1 MGDRCKMV
9 ILDILVKKKVDSFTI
24 FASLPDMGR
33 VGGLVSSFLASNLE
47 TEHIANIISN
57 PKPWVNVKDGV
68 IESTRDIYK
77 IYFSDREKLL
87 ILTGEMQ
94 PEDHRELL
102 ELCNTFLDFCS
113 SIGDVKRLYTAGG
126 SLNEMLTGEPRVV
139 GVATKPQLKEILVSS
154 DVDTLGSEFT
164 TITWFNGLILG
175 MASDRNIEAIGF
187 YGEISD
193 KSLPQPLAAK
203 SIVKAFAKIEHLSIS
218 TKPFDVQ
225 YEEVLDHI
233 ERNKG
238 TKNLDQ

>member
-1 MGDRCKMV
+1 MLKV
-9 ILDILVKKKVDSFTI
+9 EILVKKKVDTFRI

-68 IESTRDIYK
+68 VESTRDIYE

-102 ELCNTFLDFCS
+102 ELCYTFLDFCS

-139 GVATKPQLKEILVSS
+139 GVATKPQLREILVSS

>member
-1 MGDRCKMV
+1 MLKV
-9 ILDILVKKKVDSFTI
+9 EILTKKKVDNFRI

>member
-1 MGDRCKMV
+1 
-9 ILDILVKKKVDSFTI
+9 
-24 FASLPDMGR
+24 
-33 VGGLVSSFLASNLE
+33 LASNLE

>member
-1 MGDRCKMV
+1 MLKV
-9 ILDILVKKKVDSFTI
+9 EILVKKKVDTFRI

-68 IESTRDIYK
+68 VESTRDIYE

-139 GVATKPQLKEILVSS
+139 GVATKPQLREILVSS

>member
-1 MGDRCKMV
+1 LLK
-9 ILDILVKKKVDSFTI
+9 LDIFTKKRVNSFTV

-47 TEHIANIISN
+47 PKHIANIISN

-68 IESTRDIYK
+68 IESARDIYK

-87 ILTGEMQ
+87 ILTGEVQ

-113 SIGDVKRLYTAGG
+113 SIGNVKRLYTAGG

-139 GVATKPQLKEILVSS
+139 GVATNPQLREILDSS
-154 DVDTLGSEFT
+154 NVDTLGSEFT

-193 KSLPQPLAAK
+193 KSIPQPLAAK
-203 SIVKAFAKIEHLSIS
+203 SIVKAFARIEHLSIS

-233 ERNKG
+233 EKNKG
-238 TKNLDQ
+238 MKNLDQ

>member
-1 MGDRCKMV
+1 MLKV
-9 ILDILVKKKVDSFTI
+9 EILAKKKVDTFRI

-33 VGGLVSSFLASNLE
+33 VGGLVSSFLATNLE

-139 GVATKPQLKEILVSS
+139 GVATKPQLREILVSS

>member
-1 MGDRCKMV
+1 MLK
-9 ILDILVKKKVDSFTI
+9 LEILVKKKVNTFRI

-33 VGGLVSSFLASNLE
+33 VGRLVSSFLASNLE

-87 ILTGEMQ
+87 ILTGEIQ

-139 GVATKPQLKEILVSS
+139 GVATKPQLREILVSS

>member
-1 MGDRCKMV
+1 MLKV
-9 ILDILVKKKVDSFTI
+9 EILAKKKVDTFRI

-139 GVATKPQLKEILVSS
+139 GVATKPQLREILVSS

-225 YEEVLDHI
+225 YEDVLDHI

>member
-1 MGDRCKMV
+1 MLKV
-9 ILDILVKKKVDSFTI
+9 EILVKKKVDTFRI

-68 IESTRDIYK
+68 VESTNDIYE

-139 GVATKPQLKEILVSS
+139 GVATKPQLREILVSS

>member
-1 MGDRCKMV
+1 MLKV
-9 ILDILVKKKVDSFTI
+9 EILAKKKVDTFRI

-47 TEHIANIISN
+47 TKHIANIISN

-139 GVATKPQLKEILVSS
+139 GVATKPQLREILVSS

>member
-1 MGDRCKMV
+1 MLKV
-9 ILDILVKKKVDSFTI
+9 EILVKKKVDTFRI

-68 IESTRDIYK
+68 VESTRDIYE

-139 GVATKPQLKEILVSS
+139 GVATKPQLREIFVSS

>member
-1 MGDRCKMV
+1 MLK
-9 ILDILVKKKVDSFTI
+9 LEILVKKKVDTFRI

-87 ILTGEMQ
+87 ILTGEIQ

-139 GVATKPQLKEILVSS
+139 GVATKPQLREIFVSS

>member
-1 MGDRCKMV
+1 MLK
-9 ILDILVKKKVDSFTI
+9 LEILVKKKVDTFRI

-68 IESTRDIYK
+68 VESTRDIYK

-113 SIGDVKRLYTAGG
+113 SIGEVKRLYTAGG

-139 GVATKPQLKEILVSS
+139 GVATKPQLREILVSS

>member
-1 MGDRCKMV
+1 MLK
-9 ILDILVKKKVDSFTI
+9 LEILVKKKVDTFRI

-68 IESTRDIYK
+68 IESTRDIYN

-139 GVATKPQLKEILVSS
+139 GVATKPQLREILVSS

>member
-1 MGDRCKMV
+1 MLKV
-9 ILDILVKKKVDSFTI
+9 EILTKKKVDTFRI

-68 IESTRDIYK
+68 IESTRDIYR

-139 GVATKPQLKEILVSS
+139 GVATKPQLREILVSS

>member
-1 MGDRCKMV
+1 MLKV
-9 ILDILVKKKVDSFTI
+9 EILAKKKVDTFRI

-33 VGGLVSSFLASNLE
+33 VGGLVSSFLANNLE

-139 GVATKPQLKEILVSS
+139 GVATKPQLREILVSS

-193 KSLPQPLAAK
+193 TSLPQPLAAN
-203 SIVKAFAKIEHLSIS
+203 SIVKAFAKIEH
-218 TKPFDVQ
+218 
-225 YEEVLDHI
+225 
-233 ERNKG
+233 
-238 TKNLDQ
+238 

>member
-1 MGDRCKMV
+1 MHAKMLKIE
-9 ILDILVKKKVDSFTI
+9 ILAKKKVDSFGI

-68 IESTRDIYK
+68 IESARDIYK

-87 ILTGEMQ
+87 ILTGEVQ

-139 GVATKPQLKEILVSS
+139 GVATKPQLREILDSS
-154 DVDTLGSEFT
+154 NVDTLGSEFT

-193 KSLPQPLAAK
+193 KSIPQPLAAK

>member
-1 MGDRCKMV
+1 LLK
-9 ILDILVKKKVDSFTI
+9 LDIFTKKKVNSFTV

-47 TEHIANIISN
+47 PKHIANIISN

-68 IESTRDIYK
+68 IESARDIYK

-87 ILTGEMQ
+87 ILTGEVQ

-113 SIGDVKRLYTAGG
+113 SIGKVKRLYTAGG

-139 GVATKPQLKEILVSS
+139 GVATNPQLREILDSS
-154 DVDTLGSEFT
+154 NVDTLGSEFT

-193 KSLPQPLAAK
+193 KSIPQPLAAK
-203 SIVKAFAKIEHLSIS
+203 SIVKAFARIEHLSIS

-233 ERNKG
+233 EKNKG
-238 TKNLDQ
+238 MKNSDQ

>member
-1 MGDRCKMV
+1 LLK
-9 ILDILVKKKVDSFTI
+9 LDIFTKKKVNSFTV

-47 TEHIANIISN
+47 PKHIANIISN

-68 IESTRDIYK
+68 IESARDIYK

-87 ILTGEMQ
+87 ILTGEVQ

-113 SIGDVKRLYTAGG
+113 SIGNVKRLYTAGG

-139 GVATKPQLKEILVSS
+139 GVATNPQLREILDSS
-154 DVDTLGSEFT
+154 NVDTLGSEFT

-193 KSLPQPLAAK
+193 KSIPQPLAAK
-203 SIVKAFAKIEHLSIS
+203 SIVKAFARIEHLTIS

-233 ERNKG
+233 EKNKG
-238 TKNLDQ
+238 MKNLDQ

>member
-1 MGDRCKMV
+1 MLKV
-9 ILDILVKKKVDSFTI
+9 EILAKKKVDTFRI

-139 GVATKPQLKEILVSS
+139 GVATKPELREILVSS

>member
-1 MGDRCKMV
+1 MLKV
-9 ILDILVKKKVDSFTI
+9 EILVKKKVDTFRI

-68 IESTRDIYK
+68 IESTRDIYN

-87 ILTGEMQ
+87 ILTGEVQ

-139 GVATKPQLKEILVSS
+139 GVATKPQLREILVSS

>member
-1 MGDRCKMV
+1 MLKV
-9 ILDILVKKKVDSFTI
+9 EILIKKKVDTFRI

>member
-1 MGDRCKMV
+1 MLKTE
-9 ILDILVKKKVDSFTI
+9 ILTKKKADSFKV

-33 VGGLVSSFLASNLE
+33 VGGLVSSFLAKSLE
-47 TEHIANIISN
+47 AEHIANIISN

-68 IESTRDIYK
+68 IESARDIYK
-77 IYFSDREKLL
+77 IYFSDREKLC
-87 ILTGEMQ
+87 ILTGDVQ

-102 ELCNTFLDFCS
+102 ELCNTFLDICL
-113 SIGDVKRLYTAGG
+113 SIGNVKRLYTAGG

-139 GVATKPQLKEILVSS
+139 GVASKLKLREVLESYSVN
-154 DVDTLGSEFT
+154 TLGSEFT

-218 TKPFDVQ
+218 TKPFDEQ

-238 TKNLDQ
+238 MKNLDH

>member
-1 MGDRCKMV
+1 MLKV
-9 ILDILVKKKVDSFTI
+9 EILAKKKVDTFRI

-139 GVATKPQLKEILVSS
+139 GVATKPQLREILVSS
-154 DVDTLGSEFT
+154 DVETLGSEFT

>member
-1 MGDRCKMV
+1 MLKV
-9 ILDILVKKKVDSFTI
+9 EILAKKKVDTFRI

-77 IYFSDREKLL
+77 IYFSDRDKLL

>member
-1 MGDRCKMV
+1 MLKV
-9 ILDILVKKKVDSFTI
+9 EILTKKKVDTFRI

>member
-1 MGDRCKMV
+1 MLK
-9 ILDILVKKKVDSFTI
+9 LEILVKKKVDTFRI

-68 IESTRDIYK
+68 VESTRDIYK

-139 GVATKPQLKEILVSS
+139 GVATKPQLREILVSS

-233 ERNKG
+233 ERNNG

>member
-1 MGDRCKMV
+1 MLKV
-9 ILDILVKKKVDSFTI
+9 EILTKKKVDTFRI

-193 KSLPQPLAAK
+193 KTLPQPLAAK

>member
-1 MGDRCKMV
+1 MLK
-9 ILDILVKKKVDSFTI
+9 LEILVKKKVDTFRI

-139 GVATKPQLKEILVSS
+139 GVATKPQLKEILVSA

>member
-1 MGDRCKMV
+1 MLKV
-9 ILDILVKKKVDSFTI
+9 EILVKKKVDPFRI

-68 IESTRDIYK
+68 VESTRDIYK

-139 GVATKPQLKEILVSS
+139 GVATKPQLREILVSS

>member
-1 MGDRCKMV
+1 MLK
-9 ILDILVKKKVDSFTI
+9 LEILVKKKVDTFRI

-68 IESTRDIYK
+68 VESTRDIYK

-113 SIGDVKRLYTAGG
+113 SIGDVKRVYTAGG

-139 GVATKPQLKEILVSS
+139 GVATKPQLREILVSS

>member
-1 MGDRCKMV
+1 
-9 ILDILVKKKVDSFTI
+9 
-24 FASLPDMGR
+24 MGR

-47 TEHIANIISN
+47 PKHIANIISN

-68 IESTRDIYK
+68 IESARDIYK

-87 ILTGEMQ
+87 ILTGEVQ

-113 SIGDVKRLYTAGG
+113 SIGNVKRLYTAGG

-139 GVATKPQLKEILVSS
+139 GVATNPQLREILDSS
-154 DVDTLGSEFT
+154 NVDTLGSEFT

-193 KSLPQPLAAK
+193 KSIPQPLAAK
-203 SIVKAFAKIEHLSIS
+203 SIVKAFARIEHLSIS

-233 ERNKG
+233 EKNKG
-238 TKNLDQ
+238 MKNSDQ

>member
-1 MGDRCKMV
+1 MLKV
-9 ILDILVKKKVDSFTI
+9 EILRKKKVDSFRI

-139 GVATKPQLKEILVSS
+139 GVATKPQLKEILVNS